1 MFQTHLL
8 YMEDDQSLQDCQDI
22 DDRSSVGSCDVV
34 QDYKRSGSARRS
46 LSTTGSLGV
55 APPQHHVTGATSVR
69 INASRVG
76 NRYSS
81 CESLNS
87 LSSTSSDTAE
97 EVEWKMIA
105 VAQTSGASVALR

>member
-1 MFQTHLL
+1 M
-8 YMEDDQSLQDCQDI
+8 
-22 DDRSSVGSCDVV
+22 DDRSSVGSCDLV

-46 LSTTGSLGV
+46 MSTSGSLG
-55 APPQHHVTGATSVR
+55 ATAAQHHVTGATSVR

-87 LSSTSSDTAE
+87 LSSTSSDIAD
-97 EVEWKMIA
+97 EVEWKLIA
-105 VAQTSGASVALR
+105 VTQASGAFSFSLTRALFDIAPHPLQISTGSP